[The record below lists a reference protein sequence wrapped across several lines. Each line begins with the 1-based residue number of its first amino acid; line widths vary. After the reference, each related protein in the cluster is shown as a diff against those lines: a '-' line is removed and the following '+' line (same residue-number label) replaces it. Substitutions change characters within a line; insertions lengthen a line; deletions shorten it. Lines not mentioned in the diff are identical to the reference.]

1 MLFLYLTLKKSLI
14 HINVCICAR
23 SCSCEKGEKNTGHK
37 ETKQDEEQGAQGTL
51 LVGTVYFK
59 CVQ

>member
-14 HINVCICAR
+14 HINVYICAR

-37 ETKQDEEQGAQGTL
+37 ETKDDEEEQGAHGTL
-51 LVGTVYFK
+51 LVATVYI
-59 CVQ
+59 